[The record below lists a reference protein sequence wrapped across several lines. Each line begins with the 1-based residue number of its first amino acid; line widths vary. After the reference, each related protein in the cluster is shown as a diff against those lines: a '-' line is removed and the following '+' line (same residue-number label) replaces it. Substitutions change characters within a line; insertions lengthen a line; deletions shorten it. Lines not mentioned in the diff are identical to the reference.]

1 MVEETAQVIKIKG
14 DTVWVMAIQKSAC
27 GSCEAQKGCGH
38 SLLAK
43 VGQKQIELPVARN
56 GLDVVVD
63 DMVVIGVPEQAI
75 LRTSLLMYGLPLGAM
90 IVVAF
95 FSKWLALSEGV
106 SVILAFLALL
116 LGFVAVNLQ
125 SKRLD
130 FEKLSPRLMRKV
142 AVEQSLIPMCE
153 EPNGSNS

>member
-153 EPNGSNS
+153 EPNG

>member
-1 MVEETAQVIKIKG
+1 MVEETAQVIKTEG
-14 DTVWVMAIQKSAC
+14 DTVWVVAIQKSAC

-43 VGQKQIELPVARN
+43 VGQKQIELPVTRN
-56 GLDVVVD
+56 GLDVMVN

-75 LRTSLLMYGLPLGAM
+75 LRSSLLMYGLPLGAM

-125 SKRLD
+125 SKNLN

-142 AVEQSLIPMCE
+142 GVEQSLIPMCE
-153 EPNGSNS
+153 EPNVQK

>member
-1 MVEETAQVIKIKG
+1 MVEETAQVIKTEG
-14 DTVWVMAIQKSAC
+14 DTVWVVAIQKSAC

-56 GLDVVVD
+56 GLHVMVD

-75 LRTSLLMYGLPLGAM
+75 LRSSLLMYGLPLGAM

-116 LGFVAVNLQ
+116 LGFVAVNVQ
-125 SKRLD
+125 SKSLN

-142 AVEQSLIPMCE
+142 RVEQSLIPMCE
-153 EPNGSNS
+153 EPNG

>member
-1 MVEETAQVIKIKG
+1 
-14 DTVWVMAIQKSAC
+14 
-27 GSCEAQKGCGH
+27 
-38 SLLAK
+38 
-43 VGQKQIELPVARN
+43 
-56 GLDVVVD
+56 
-63 DMVVIGVPEQAI
+63 

-153 EPNGSNS
+153 EPNG

>member
-14 DTVWVMAIQKSAC
+14 DRVWVMAIQKSAC

-153 EPNGSNS
+153 EPNG